1 MEEQTMKKIL
11 MLLLALFLLGISAN
25 AQVILNVYQK
35 GGLVHQY
42 EINNIDSLG
51 FTNLP
56 LIVVPD
62 TSTAT
67 VFDIDGNGYHAV
79 TIGTQVW
86 LVENLKTTKYRDG
99 TSIPNVKV
107 DAQWQ
112 ALATGAY
119 SDYNNTPSNSTK
131 YGRLYN
137 WHAIIDSRNIAP
149 DGWHVPTDA
158 DWDIL
163 IGYLGGEG
171 VAGGKLKE
179 TGTVHW
185 LSPNIDATNEFGFSA
200 LPAGY
205 RHNDGW
211 YYGVNEE
218 GVYWSSIDYST
229 VNAFYRFTSS
239 NRGSIIKGNGNK
251 NQGLSVR
258 CIKDVEIEIKIAPTI
273 STNAISSLS
282 STTASLG
289 GTITNT
295 GSSNVTSRGVCWSTN
310 ADPTVDLATKTIDG
324 SGTSSFTSN
333 LTGLQPLTTYYARA
347 YATNNA
353 GTSYGNNVSFTT
365 CEPGWYCDISGN
377 VYNYVTIGT

>member
-1 MEEQTMKKIL
+1 MKKIL
-11 MLLLALFLLGISAN
+11 MLLLTLFLLGISAN
-25 AQVILNVYQK
+25 AQVMLNVYQK
-35 GGLVHQY
+35 GGLVNQF

-56 LIVVPD
+56 VIVVPD
-62 TSTAT
+62 TSAAS
-67 VFDIDGNGYHAV
+67 VFDIDGNGYHTV

-137 WHAIIDSRNIAP
+137 WYAIIDIRNIAP
-149 DGWHVPTDA
+149 IGWHVPTDA

-163 IGYLGGEG
+163 IGYLGGVG
-171 VAGGKLKE
+171 VASGKLKE

-185 LSPNIDATNEFGFSA
+185 LSPNTDATNEFGFSA

-205 RHNDGW
+205 RYKEGW
-211 YYGVNEE
+211 YFFMNEV
-218 GVYWSSIDYST
+218 GYFWSPTDYST
-229 VNAFYRFTSS
+229 TNAFYRAIR
-239 NRGSIIKGNGNK
+239 NVKDSIIMNNISK

-258 CIKDVEIEIKIAPTI
+258 CIKGVEIEIKIAPTI
-273 STNAISSLS
+273 STNVISSIS

-295 GSSNVTSRGVCWSTN
+295 GSSNVTIRGVCWSTN
-310 ADPTVDLATKTIDG
+310 ANPTVDLATKTVDG

-333 LTGLQPLTTYYARA
+333 LTGLQPSTTYYARA

-353 GTSYGNNVSFTT
+353 GTSYGNNVRFTT
-365 CEPGWYCDISGN
+365 LEPGWFSDIGGN

>member
-1 MEEQTMKKIL
+1 MKKVL
-11 MLLLALFLLGISAN
+11 MSLLALILLGISAN

-56 LIVVPD
+56 LIVAPD

-67 VFDIDGNGYHAV
+67 VFDIDGNGYHTV

-107 DAQWQ
+107 DAQWRV
-112 ALATGAY
+112 LTTGAY
-119 SDYNNTPSNSTK
+119 CDYNNTPSNSST

-137 WHAIIDSRNIAP
+137 WYAIADSRNIAP

-158 DWDIL
+158 DWNTL
-163 IGYLGGEG
+163 IGYLGGDG

-185 LSPNIDATNEFGFSA
+185 LSPNIAETNEFGFSF

-205 RHNDGW
+205 RYNEGW
-211 YYGVNEE
+211 YFWMKEVGYS
-218 GVYWSSIDYST
+218 WILTDYST
-229 VNAFYRFTSS
+229 VNAYYKAIRCDQSS
-239 NRGSIIKGNGNK
+239 IVMNNMSK
-251 NQGLSVR
+251 NYGLSVR
-258 CIKDVEIEIKIAPTI
+258 CIKNGEIEIKIAPTI
-273 STNAISSLS
+273 STNAVSSIF
-282 STTASLG
+282 STTATLG

-295 GSSNVTSRGVCWSTN
+295 GSSNVTIRGVCWSIN
-310 ADPTVDLATKTIDG
+310 ADPTVDLATKTVDG
-324 SGTSSFTSN
+324 SGTSSFTSI
-333 LTGLQPLTTYYARA
+333 LTGLQPSTTYYARA

-353 GTSYGNNVSFTT
+353 GTSYGNNVKFTT
-365 CEPGWYCDISGN
+365 HEPGW
-377 VYNYVTIGT
+377 